1 ERDQHK
7 NTYDYSRS
15 SESWQFSPSSPLEQK
30 RQSVIQ
36 EIIATEATY
45 LKELLLVEQA
55 FISPMRAS
63 GIITEKQL
71 DLLFAN
77 WNELILVN
85 SYFNK
90 ALKVRR
96 MNSSGGVI
104 TMIADVLCQQIS
116 QLTPYLR
123 FCSIQIRGAT
133 LLGEKCAAG
142 GAWADLVKHCQ
153 EHPAV
158 QGLTLTAFLLKPMQ
172 RITRYPLLIKQ
183 LLKYTPEGH
192 PDNFNT
198 QEALS
203 ASETLCAQVNEAVS
217 HRDNTDKLEFM
228 QRHVTCEGLQ
238 ERLVFNSLTNIL
250 GPRKLLHTGVL
261 HK

>member
-1 ERDQHK
+1 
-7 NTYDYSRS
+7 
-15 SESWQFSPSSPLEQK
+15 
-30 RQSVIQ
+30 
-36 EIIATEATY
+36 
-45 LKELLLVEQA
+45 
-55 FISPMRAS
+55 MRAS

-203 ASETLCAQVNEAVS
+203 ASETLCAQ
-217 HRDNTDKLEFM
+217 TY
-228 QRHVTCEGLQ
+228 
-238 ERLVFNSLTNIL
+238 IY
-250 GPRKLLHTGVL
+250 
-261 HK
+261 

>member
-133 LLGEKCAAG
+133 LLGEN
-142 GAWADLVKHCQ
+142 
-153 EHPAV
+153 
-158 QGLTLTAFLLKPMQ
+158 
-172 RITRYPLLIKQ
+172 Y
-183 LLKYTPEGH
+183 
-192 PDNFNT
+192 
-198 QEALS
+198 
-203 ASETLCAQVNEAVS
+203 
-217 HRDNTDKLEFM
+217 
-228 QRHVTCEGLQ
+228 
-238 ERLVFNSLTNIL
+238 
-250 GPRKLLHTGVL
+250 
-261 HK
+261 